1 MQKTAIVTGA
11 SRGIGAATALLLSQN
26 GYKVVVNYLNSS
38 DSARA
43 LVERIKSEGNE
54 ASIFKADVSKSEEAS
69 ALVNFTLDYYG
80 TVDLVVNNAGISLIS
95 LVTETSD
102 EEWDRVFSIN
112 TKGAFNMCRATASV
126 MINKKSGAII
136 NIGSMWGRVGASC
149 EAAYSASKAAV
160 EGFTKAL
167 AKEISPSGITVNCI
181 APGLIDT
188 EMNASLTESDKA
200 AIIDETPI
208 GRIGKPEDIARL
220 VLFLAGETYITGQ
233 IISCDGGLTI

>member
-26 GYKVVVNYLNSS
+26 GYKVVVNYLNIS

-69 ALVNFTLDYYG
+69 ELVNFTLDYYG
-80 TVDLVVNNAGISLIS
+80 TVDLVVKNAGISLIS

-112 TKGAFNMCRATASV
+112 TKGSFNMCRATASV

-233 IISCDGGLTI
+233 IISCD

>member
-167 AKEISPSGITVNCI
+167 AKEI
-181 APGLIDT
+181 IDT